1 MTNRS
6 KGLLLSYFT
15 VIVKNLSL
23 LLYTQIML
31 RFLGKSEYGLYQIAN
46 SIISNLSLLNLGFS
60 FAYIKFYTGFS
71 VKKDE
76 KRIQKLNGTYLLF
89 FMVISVL
96 ACLIGSLLVQNSGTF
111 LANSSLSQ
119 KNKLKNLMFFMIINV
134 ILTFMSATFE
144 SNILANEK
152 FVFQQLR
159 QMLQSAFLPLLTVP
173 ILLFYHTDVVTIVII
188 QTLITFISLC
198 CNLYFC
204 FHKIH
209 MRVSFKN
216 LEFSFMKEIGVFSFF
231 IFLNQLFN
239 QINDSAPV
247 FTLGI
252 LANTKQVAV
261 YSVVNQLKALFL
273 TFSQVLT
280 TVFIPK
286 VNRLVHQ
293 SNDST
298 ELTQLMIKIGQYQL
312 LILGLFLG
320 GFILLGKTFLLLW
333 LGKGFDEAYYLLIS
347 IVIPLLIP
355 LSQNIAI
362 EIQQARNQHFF
373 RSMVLT
379 FFSLMNIVITV
390 LCVKQLGITGATIGY
405 IFSLV
410 VGYGGVM
417 NWYYQ
422 KKMRLDMSLFWKKMM
437 PAFLPCLLAVGLS
450 RLIFL
455 SFAVELGSLPMFFLM
470 GGIYCVIYVGGVSV
484 FMSSLFHQ
492 ICCLFNKK
500 RSLKDE

>member
-6 KGLLLSYFT
+6 KGVLLSYLT
-15 VIVKNLSL
+15 VIVKNFSL
-23 LLYTQIML
+23 LLYTQILL

-60 FAYIKFYTGFS
+60 FAYIKFYTEFS

-76 KRIQKLNGTYLLF
+76 KRIQKLNGTYMLF
-89 FMVISVL
+89 FMVVSVL
-96 ACLIGSLLVQNSGTF
+96 ACLIGELLVQNSGIF
-111 LANSSLSQ
+111 LSTASLSQ
-119 KNKLKNLMFFMIINV
+119 QNKLKNLMFFMIINV
-134 ILTFMSATFE
+134 VLTFMSATFE
-144 SNILANEK
+144 SNILANEQ

-159 QMLQSAFLPLLTVP
+159 QMLQSVFLPLLTVP
-173 ILLFYHTDVVTIVII
+173 ILLFYRTDVVIIVII
-188 QTLITFISLC
+188 QTLITFASLC

-204 FHKIH
+204 LYKIH
-209 MRVSFKN
+209 MKVSFKN
-216 LEFSFMKEIGVFSFF
+216 LEFSFMKEISVFSFF

-247 FTLGI
+247 FILGI

-286 VNRLVHQ
+286 VNRLVHK
-293 SNDST
+293 SNDSI
-298 ELTQLMIKIGQYQL
+298 ELTQLMIKIGQYQV

-333 LGKGFDEAYYLLIS
+333 LGKGFEEAYYLLIS

-373 RSMVLT
+373 RSIVLT
-379 FFSLMNIVITV
+379 IFSLMNIVITI
-390 LCVKQLGITGATIGY
+390 LCVKQLGITGTTIGY
-405 IFSLV
+405 IFSLI

-422 KKMRLDMSLFWKKMM
+422 KKMGLNMSLFWKKMI
-437 PAFLPCLLAVGLS
+437 PALLPNLLAIGLS

-455 SFAVELGSLPMFFLM
+455 PFRVELESLPIFFLM
-470 GGIYCVIYVGGVSV
+470 GGVYCIIYGCGVCI
-484 FMSSLFHQ
+484 FMPQLFQQ
-492 ICCLFNKK
+492 ISCLFNKK
-500 RSLKDE
+500 EKGPKI